1 MLSDPEVVVDRFYKA
16 WFQADMPGIA
26 ACLDEHIRLSQ
37 HFADP
42 ALPFTGE
49 TYGRGACVIRL
60 AKINA
65 DWCFLKAIP
74 VHNYV
79 DQDTVRTSVE
89 VEIRHLESGE
99 TFEGTLRHIW
109 RVRNRLITECDEYV
123 DVARLK
129 AFLRLLGLPA

>member
-1 MLSDPEVVVDRFYKA
+1 MLSDSVAIVDQFYKA
-16 WFQADMPGIA
+16 WFEADMPA
-26 ACLDEHIRLSQ
+26 MAVCLDEHIRLSQ

-49 TYGRGACVIRL
+49 THGRGAFMIRI

-65 DWCFLKAIP
+65 EWCFLKAIP
-74 VHNYV
+74 VKNYV
-79 DQDTVRTSVE
+79 DQETVRTSVE
-89 VEIRHLESGE
+89 VEIRHLQSGE

-109 RVRNRLITECDEYV
+109 RVRDGLITECDEYI